1 MENYRNI
8 DCTIINENELRH
20 QLRDKDGS
28 LLYLMKNLANK
39 LRTNNV
45 VVTQGSLGATLYDK
59 KTKKT
64 FKCPAFASKIIDK
77 IGSGDAMLA
86 LLSLC
91 LKKGYDKNFSL
102 FIGSL
107 AAAQSVETIGN
118 SKPVNKVKMLKTI
131 EHLLK

>member
-1 MENYRNI
+1 
-8 DCTIINENELRH
+8 
-20 QLRDKDGS
+20 
-28 LLYLMKNLANK
+28 
-39 LRTNNV
+39 
-45 VVTQGSLGATLYDK
+45 
-59 KTKKT
+59 
-64 FKCPAFASKIIDK
+64 
-77 IGSGDAMLA
+77 MLA